1 MKFGRIRDD
10 LDQFRDTSEMTADA
24 VLSLFFDLCEDVR
37 EETGRSVDRLPVSS
51 VDSLMKRLPWTG
63 NTVRR
68 IYQANADEVLSPDR
82 QRILADVD
90 AKVSEVV
97 AGAEKADGELEKTR
111 AQRAQLRNAEE
122 RLRNALKEQE
132 RIQAE
137 CGTLSETIRDLR
149 ARIVPELT
157 KQKERLMAQRSEL
170 DRQNGSLQGEIRE
183 LGDLLEK
190 GRVRAQSLADEKK
203 KLSVQ
208 LSDREKELEK
218 LTQDKEALDEK
229 VSLADSGVKELEEK
243 IGALKQY
250 LENRD
255 YSALKARQMS
265 TLEAL
270 TKSKA
275 DYDKLAAEHAQT
287 AKELQD
293 AQALF
298 EAKRRSAQ
306 TEEGALRTAL
316 NEIRAKAAAAQEEEA
331 LLRKQQEAEL
341 AELEQESENQK
352 LVAEARRLAILQR
365 KQQVDQEAKDLLNK
379 ETELE
384 EALSQMSGER
394 TAQRIEAA
402 KRRIAVMQQVREE
415 LDAHY
420 AQLLT
425 SLGKRPEEV
434 KETELFENTLDRTEA
449 DIMEC
454 GRLYKK
460 LLRSLEG
467 KTK

>member
-275 DYDKLAAEHAQT
+275 DYDKLAADHAQT

-316 NEIRAKAAAAQEEEA
+316 NEIRAKAVAAQEEEA